1 MSRHGGI
8 DEPQEVRLQAEVTSA
23 PISQDLVVAYVSG
36 DREAFQTIFER
47 LKRDV
52 YFQVRRFFRSP
63 FDQEEAFQEV
73 WLQLY
78 RVRHRFDV
86 DRHTEFSAWTRQV
99 GRNRCL
105 DLLKARG
112 RRPEI
117 PVEQTGASCDPPQHQ
132 QLVQQRL
139 RQVVG
144 EVVAK
149 LEPPLRD
156 FFELCFV
163 KELTHE
169 AIAVELAITVR
180 RSKYL
185 KKKLL
190 ARLVRSTALRKV
202 RSQCSMHNA

>member
-1 MSRHGGI
+1 MGRQGGI
-8 DEPQEVRLQAEVTSA
+8 DDPQEVMLQAEVTSA
-23 PISQDLVVAYVSG
+23 PISRDLVIAYVSG

-78 RVRHRFDV
+78 RVRHRFNV
-86 DRHTEFSAWTRQV
+86 DRHSEFSAWTRQV
-99 GRNRCL
+99 CRNRCL

-117 PVEQTGASCDPPQHQ
+117 PVERTGAACDPPQHHQLARQ
-132 QLVQQRL
+132 QI
-139 RQVVG
+139 RQAVG
-144 EVVAK
+144 DVVAR
-149 LEPPLRD
+149 LEPPLRE

-163 KELTHE
+163 RELTHE
-169 AIAVELAITVR
+169 SIAVELAITVR

-190 ARLVRSTALRKV
+190 ARLVRSPALRRV
-202 RSQCSMHNA
+202 RS